1 MPNPMQFLLRT
12 VLSAC
17 LILSAPLGANAEGFP
32 VRDIRKVVVSG
43 DGNVPPAVLKRT
55 DAYLKRAARAT
66 RRAVTIDRASMDVRV
81 TGVRQSANGASSAN
95 VTVTLSDLKGGVS
108 SRNTLTVNS
117 FMPADRGREAALGDA
132 IAKRVAI
139 AYRLSPVA
147 AGKLNEGK
155 RPAKGRKYAGGKRK
169 PALQQSVKSRPRK
182 DDRPLVIPT
191 EAALTVR
198 SRALPEGST
207 KKVAPCVVTQSISC
221 D

>member
-1 MPNPMQFLLRT
+1 MQFLLRA

-17 LILSAPLGANAEGFP
+17 LAVSAPFAAGAEGFP
-32 VRDIRKVVVSG
+32 VRDIRKVIVSG

-55 DAYLKRAARAT
+55 DAYLKRAAKAT

-81 TGVRQSANGASSAN
+81 TGVKQSANGASSAN
-95 VTVTLSDLKGGVS
+95 VTVTLSDLKGGAA
-108 SRNTLTVNS
+108 SRNTMTVNS
-117 FMPADRGREAALGDA
+117 FMPSSKGREAALGDA

-155 RPAKGRKYAGGKRK
+155 RPSKGRKYAGGKRK
-169 PALQQSVKSRPRK
+169 PAVQRSVQSGARK
-182 DDRPLVIPT
+182 DGRPLVVPT
-191 EAALTVR
+191 DAALTVR
-198 SRALPEGST
+198 SRALAEGST
-207 KKVAPCVVTQSISC
+207 RKVAPCVVTQTISC